1 MKYLLTSKLIFNI
14 PNTYRILTE
23 KLIEFNAAIVFYCV
37 TRFLY
42 ITLTRMN
49 WKYTYTYTN
58 IYKNGIELSSGM
70 CMDFY
75 HTYKY
80 I

>member
-1 MKYLLTSKLIFNI
+1 
-14 PNTYRILTE
+14 
-23 KLIEFNAAIVFYCV
+23 
-37 TRFLY
+37 
-42 ITLTRMN
+42 MN

-58 IYKNGIELSSGM
+58 IYKNGIELYSGM